1 MLHVCTYMYMY
12 IIQIKY
18 KNLLMYKNK
27 YMMINCK
34 IRIIRHTQF
43 KPGERGGGVFQ
54 RKRYYP
60 NVQSLYISVCLCFV
74 VCSAINATVD
84 NINFP
89 RSQHDVL
96 NVKADFYNI
105 AQFPNCVGA
114 VDGTLI
120 PIKGMSGPQ
129 EVAFVCRKNFHALN
143 IQAVS
148 DSKMR
153 CACAGFY
160 NVYAI

>member
-1 MLHVCTYMYMY
+1 MQNPYHRSHK
-12 IIQIKY
+12 IK
-18 KNLLMYKNK
+18 
-27 YMMINCK
+27 
-34 IRIIRHTQF
+34 T
-43 KPGERGGGVFQ
+43 GGGGGGSYFNE
-54 RKRYYP
+54 
-60 NVQSLYISVCLCFV
+60 NVKSLNVTVCLCFV

-89 RSQHDVL
+89 RSQHDVR
-96 NVKADFYNI
+96 NVKADFYTI

-129 EVAFVCRKNFHALN
+129 EVAFVCRKNFNALN

-153 CACAGFY
+153 CACVGFY